1 MRSIQLL
8 WAWHPEV
15 VCFLLGLILPK
26 LIQIEGKCHMRIV
39 RKSIFQLIARFF
51 LFFPLGFPALAQ
63 SQGSE
68 ARMLVTEVMNR
79 HLAASFVHEL
89 DRTAAWIAYVE
100 GVALMGEH
108 EDWPTEKAFEEAS
121 VRSFVYDVHNLKA
134 RLVVTVV
141 ELRRNV
147 KRSQVF
153 TPEEQVRFDAILQDV
168 DTMIE
173 GSQDLYAMLREGRLD
188 EAGEYYRTQTRP
200 LFRKVN
206 GDTFTLISG
215 IEKDLK
221 KARLKIRTLE

>member
-1 MRSIQLL
+1 MLV
-8 WAWHPEV
+8 A
-15 VCFLLGLILPK
+15 
-26 LIQIEGKCHMRIV
+26 
-39 RKSIFQLIARFF
+39 RKSFPQLIARYILFF
-51 LFFPLGFPALAQ
+51 LLGFPTLAQ

-68 ARMLVTEVMNR
+68 ARILVTEVMNR

-100 GVALMGEH
+100 GVAIMGEH
-108 EDWPTEKAFEEAS
+108 EDWPTEKNFEEAS
-121 VRSFVYDVHNLKA
+121 VRSFVYDVNNLEA
-134 RLVVTVV
+134 RFVATVL

-153 TPEEQVRFDAILQDV
+153 TSEEQARFDAILQDV
-168 DTMIE
+168 ETMIE
-173 GSQDLYAMLREGRLD
+173 GSQDLYVLLKEARLD
-188 EAGEYYRTQTRP
+188 EAGEFYRTQTRL

-206 GDTFTLISG
+206 GDSYTLISG